1 MKQLYANLILFII
14 LLLTITGCTY
24 DLWAQKSR
32 EFTYVEAVSE
42 ILLSEDSQT
51 LAVISP
57 SFHYLFK
64 VETPLKNALA
74 SHFKSQLTA
83 DFSNFH
89 VTPDQEISGQ
99 LVLSLPATV
108 TETELTDAERVGF
121 SVISPKHYLQLVI
134 ILHGE
139 RYDAGKALLPKG
151 IQKPLN
157 QNYLVTIIAETGLST
172 LEKIKSTP
180 IALLGDALV
189 IGVIPLYPI
198 GLLVKS
204 LEE

>member
-32 EFTYVEAVSE
+32 EITYVEAISE
-42 ILLSEDSQT
+42 ILLSEDNQT
-51 LAVISP
+51 LAVLSP
-57 SFHYLFK
+57 LYHYLFK
-64 VETPLKNALA
+64 VETPLNNTLS
-74 SHFKSQLTA
+74 SHFRSQLTA
-83 DFSNFH
+83 DFSSFR
-89 VTPDQEISGQ
+89 VTLDQEITGQ
-99 LVLSLPATV
+99 LVLSLPATLTV
-108 TETELTDAERVGF
+108 TELADAERIGF
-121 SVISPKHYLQLVI
+121 VANPSEHYQQLVI
-134 ILHGE
+134 TLHGE
-139 RYDAGKALLPKG
+139 RYDAGKVLLPTG

-157 QNYLVTIIAETGLST
+157 HHYQVTVIAETGLST

-198 GLLVKS
+198 GLLIKS

>member
-1 MKQLYANLILFII
+1 MKQLYENLILLII

-24 DLWAQKSR
+24 ALWAQKSR
-32 EFTYVEAVSE
+32 EVTYVEAVSE
-42 ILLSEDSQT
+42 ILLSADNQT

-57 SFHYLFK
+57 LYHYLFK
-64 VETPLKNALA
+64 VETPLKNALT
-74 SHFKSQLTA
+74 SHLRSQLTA
-83 DFSNFH
+83 DFSSFR

-99 LVLSLPATV
+99 LVLSLPATL
-108 TETELTDAERVGF
+108 TMTELANAERIGF
-121 SVISPKHYLQLVI
+121 AVIPPKHSLQLVI
-134 ILHGE
+134 TLHGE
-139 RYDAGKALLPKG
+139 RYDAGNPLLPTG

-157 QNYLVTIIAETGLST
+157 QHYQVTVIAETGLSMQ
-172 LEKIKSTP
+172 EKIKSTP

-198 GLLVKS
+198 GLLIKS